1 MIDLYLRAV
10 DRATMDATLI
20 AAELIAEGGD
30 PVLDVCLDRI
40 GSYAI
45 VTDYDGETPIVE
57 EHSEYHVNVRVLGN
71 FDRWDAIANIMIP
84 PPATPFRVWMA
95 PCQDIAY

>member
-10 DRATMDATLI
+10 DRATLDATLI
-20 AAELIAEGGD
+20 AAELIAEGDD

-57 EHSEYHVNVRVLGN
+57 DVNVRVLGN

-84 PPATPFRVWMA
+84 PPATPFRVWTA

>member
-20 AAELIAEGGD
+20 AAELIAEGDD

-57 EHSEYHVNVRVLGN
+57 DVNVPVLGN

-95 PCQDIAY
+95 PCRT